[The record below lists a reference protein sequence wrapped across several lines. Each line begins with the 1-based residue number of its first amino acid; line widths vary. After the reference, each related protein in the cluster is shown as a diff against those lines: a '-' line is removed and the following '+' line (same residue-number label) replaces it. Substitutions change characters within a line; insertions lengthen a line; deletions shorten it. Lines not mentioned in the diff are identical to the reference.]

1 MSCLYYYVA
10 GVDVNKPG
18 IALEFIMVIIVSL
31 IAVVILTYLVP
42 ISMVYLIIVALV
54 MILPL
59 SYDIYKAYQNKDKEG
74 KPTGIE
80 GLARTLMAFGIILL
94 LSAAVFI
101 IVTTVTSNLRP
112 LPTNLSSIG
121 LSSAQNSSQ
130 AAGADKVIEIIA
142 KNNDAII
149 ETNAAIIEAFKTVL
163 TILGGAIS
171 AIIGFYFGQKSKGC
185 EKDGQSDNP
194 QE

>member
-1 MSCLYYYVA
+1 M
-10 GVDVNKPG
+10 DINKRG
-18 IALEFIMVIIVSL
+18 IASEFIIVIIVSL
-31 IAVVILTYLVP
+31 IAIVILTYLLP
-42 ISMVYLIIVALV
+42 ISMVYLIIIALV
-54 MILPL
+54 MIVPL
-59 SYDIYKAYQNKDKEG
+59 SYDIYKAYQNKDKDG
-74 KPTGIE
+74 NPTGIE

-94 LSAAVFI
+94 LSAAVFN

-121 LSSAQNSSQ
+121 LSSTQNSSQ
-130 AAGADKVIEIIA
+130 AAGMDKITEIIA

-149 ETNAAIIEAFKTVL
+149 ETNVAIIEALKTVL

-185 EKDGQSDNP
+185 EKDGKSDSP